1 MPSDDSFVLLSLRVP
16 VEIAN
21 QLDRYR
27 RAIGKKRGSA
37 VTRSTAVREILAT
50 TLNTSASLSH
60 PGRDGGH
67 DAA

>member
-37 VTRSTAVREILAT
+37 VTRSTAVREILAAA
-50 TLNTSASLSH
+50 LNPSSRISH